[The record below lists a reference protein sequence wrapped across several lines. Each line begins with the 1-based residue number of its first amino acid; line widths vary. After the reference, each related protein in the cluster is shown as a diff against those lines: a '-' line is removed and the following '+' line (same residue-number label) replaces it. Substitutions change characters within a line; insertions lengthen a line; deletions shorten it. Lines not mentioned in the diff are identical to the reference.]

1 MHRGAQGGARG
12 PGAGAQGA
20 RGEQAAWGPAARG
33 RQGGIRRESRGS
45 GLPGVGGEGTPGTP
59 WEWAARGDGVH
70 PTVVHPDEG
79 EYMSTLHR
87 KKKRKKKR
95 RGREDICHVG
105 QLDRD
110 KTNYVRRD
118 I

>member
-1 MHRGAQGGARG
+1 MHLCTGARREARG
-12 PGAGAQGA
+12 GRGQA

-33 RQGGIRRESRGS
+33 RQGGIHRESRGR

-79 EYMSTLHR
+79 GYASTLR
-87 KKKRKKKR
+87 EEKKMKRKR
-95 RGREDICHVG
+95 R
-105 QLDRD
+105 
-110 KTNYVRRD
+110 
-118 I
+118 